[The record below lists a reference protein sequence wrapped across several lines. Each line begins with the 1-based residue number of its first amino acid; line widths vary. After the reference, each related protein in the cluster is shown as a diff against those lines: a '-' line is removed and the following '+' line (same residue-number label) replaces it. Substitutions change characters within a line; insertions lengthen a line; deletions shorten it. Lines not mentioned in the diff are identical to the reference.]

1 MRAIRESRPL
11 WVAGAVLM
19 AVVSVGGCDSSSG
32 PDSGDAAKKPAPA
45 GLSGTEPSIPPLV
58 PAAGDPSEPVDFQGG
73 GATVRP
79 DGSMTLP
86 LDAYVSVKD
95 ERTIVRAEN
104 VLAQQCMRDA
114 GLKLPRALVPDDGPE
129 PPAPYVLYGVMDMK
143 AVKVYGYREPSPEPK
158 PASGRAAGDEVTPA
172 VQRAYFDDPKSG
184 RLGCEG
190 KARRKLGGKNPQT
203 LFMVVQQ
210 LRSQTLSATFQD
222 SRVVA
227 AVSRWSACMKKSGY
241 DYANPLAP
249 AHDRSLLGR
258 GLPVP
263 KGATL
268 PPPSPAEIA
277 AAVTDVE
284 CKRTARYVQ
293 TAALVSAAYEREI
306 IQQRSKQLQEARRTQ
321 KRKVE
326 SAEKIIKAG
335 A

>member
-1 MRAIRESRPL
+1 M
-11 WVAGAVLM
+11 AGAVLM
-19 AVVSVGGCDSSSG
+19 AVVAVGGCDSSSG
-32 PDSGDAAKKPAPA
+32 QGNGDAAKKPAPP
-45 GLSGTEPSIPPLV
+45 GFSGTEPSIPPLV
-58 PAAGDPSEPVDFQGG
+58 PASGGDPSKPVDFKGG

-104 VLAQQCMRDA
+104 VLAERCMRDQ
-114 GLKLPRALVPDDGPE
+114 GLKLPKALVLDDGPE
-129 PPAPYVLYGVMDMK
+129 PPAPYVVYGVMDMK

-158 PASGRAAGDEVTPA
+158 PASGQGAGDEIAPA
-172 VQRAYFDDPKSG
+172 VKRAYFDDPKSG
-184 RLGCEG
+184 KLGCEG
-190 KARRKLGGKNPQT
+190 KARTKLGGKNPET

-210 LRSQTLSATFQD
+210 LRSQTLSATFRD
-222 SRVVA
+222 SRVMA
-227 AVSRWSACMKKSGY
+227 TVSRWSACMKKAGY

-249 AHDRSLLGR
+249 AHDRNLLGK

-284 CKRTARYVQ
+284 CKRKAQYVQ

-306 IQQRSKQLQEARRTQ
+306 IEQRSKQLQDARRTQ